1 MREIS
6 FFVKNDQIYFFL
18 IISNS
23 FTRFAFIGI
32 KHKRILFNGYFVL
45 VSELLVLCFVSL
57 NSSEEVLSL
66 ELLLFSIS
74 KHLVFDVSEILSLL
88 LVSDTCEN
96 TGLWYKVDVTVGSL
110 DEAFKHWGNIR
121 VL

>member
-1 MREIS
+1 
-6 FFVKNDQIYFFL
+6 
-18 IISNS
+18 
-23 FTRFAFIGI
+23 
-32 KHKRILFNGYFVL
+32 L
-45 VSELLVLCFVSL
+45 VSELLVLCFVSF

-66 ELLLFSIS
+66 ELFLFSIS
-74 KHLVFDVSEILSLL
+74 KHLVFDVSKILSLL
-88 LVSDTCEN
+88 LVSDTSEN